1 LSFQTSIRNAAGR
14 RPTVSQRGVEL
25 LPGLAL
31 VVLMAIVALALERA
45 TLSVTGSS
53 TPVVE
58 ALVIAILFGILL
70 RNTVGQPARAAHG
83 VSFAGKQL
91 LEFAVLVLG
100 ASVNFAQLLQA
111 GPRLLVLIVLCVGL
125 AMLVSSTVG
134 RLLGL
139 NAKLAIL
146 VAVGNSICGNSA
158 IAAVAPVI
166 KADKRDVTVA
176 VALTAVVG
184 VVLVLSLPFLVPLLH
199 LTHYEYGVLAGTT
212 VYAVPQVV
220 AASFPVGPD
229 AGTVATF
236 VKLMRVLLIGPVVLG
251 FSITMA
257 HAASAASAL
266 DRRAAMRRAIAV
278 PWFVGGFLILATLNS
293 LGLFNLIAQAV
304 GLAPTAIAGAAQDGS
319 KLVMIVSMAALGLG
333 VEFAAV
339 RAVGPRVFGTV
350 VISIVFLV
358 ILSLSLIFALGL

>member
-1 LSFQTSIRNAAGR
+1 MQSSIQNAAR
-14 RPTVSQRGVEL
+14 RPTASQRGVEL

-31 VVLMAIVALALERA
+31 VVLMAIVALALERVEMGF
-45 TLSVTGSS
+45 TRSS

-70 RNTVGQPARAAHG
+70 RNTIGQPASAAHG

-111 GPRLLVLIVLCVGL
+111 GPRVLVLIVLCVGL

-158 IAAVAPVI
+158 IAALAPVI

-184 VVLVLSLPFLVPLLH
+184 VVLVLSLPLLVPLLH

-220 AASFPVGPD
+220 AASFPIGPD

-251 FSITMA
+251 FSIATA
-257 HAASAASAL
+257 RAASATSAL

-278 PWFVGGFLILATLNS
+278 PWFVAGFLILAALNS
-293 LGLFNLIAQAV
+293 LGLFNLIAPAV
-304 GLAPTAIAGAAQDGS
+304 GLAPAAIPGAAQDGS

-358 ILSLSLIFALGL
+358 MLSLSLIFALGL